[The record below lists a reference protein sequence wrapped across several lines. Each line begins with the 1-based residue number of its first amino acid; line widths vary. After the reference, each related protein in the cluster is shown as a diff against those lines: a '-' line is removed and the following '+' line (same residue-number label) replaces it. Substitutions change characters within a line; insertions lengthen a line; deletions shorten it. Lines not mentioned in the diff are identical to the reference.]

1 MTADPRALRCSDRDR
16 ESVAERL
23 REAAGDGRL
32 TLGELEQRLESAF
45 AARTYGDLDPLVA
58 DLPARRTSDSVT
70 GPIDAA
76 DHERISAVLSGER
89 RGGRWP
95 VPRYL
100 VVRSVMGSCTLDLT
114 QAIVRYPE
122 VVIDARLYMGGLT
135 VVVPDGIDVRVEPGR
150 SFLSDRTI
158 RTTGRVTQGAPVL
171 RICGTLAMS
180 NLTVRSPSRIS
191 TVVRHMFGS

>member
-1 MTADPRALRCSDRDR
+1 M
-16 ESVAERL
+16 AERL

-45 AARTYGDLDPLVA
+45 AARTYGDLDALIA
-58 DLPARRTSDSVT
+58 DLPLGVHPTCRRSVDDT
-70 GPIDAA
+70 

-100 VVRSVMGSCTLDLT
+100 VVRSFLGSCTLDLT
-114 QAIVRYPE
+114 QAIVRYAE
-122 VVIDARLYMGGLT
+122 VVIEARLYMGGLT

-158 RTTGRVTQGAPVL
+158 RTTGRVTPGAP
-171 RICGTLAMS
+171 CCAS
-180 NLTVRSPSRIS
+180 AAPSRCP
-191 TVVRHMFGS
+191 T